1 VTNSGESAVEI
12 TTAVEMNSGSVLYS
26 AAKMVMRTPTGVAV
40 ATTID
45 AGPDRSTPLG
55 DVAISPATAV
65 CSACHTGSSARVH
78 MELNGGSFNAIKAAD
93 STIPAAPLET
103 CGTCHGPGRVADV
116 KIVHGIGR
124 FNDSN

>member
-1 VTNSGESAVEI
+1 
-12 TTAVEMNSGSVLYS
+12 
-26 AAKMVMRTPTGVAV
+26 
-40 ATTID
+40 
-45 AGPDRSTPLG
+45 
-55 DVAISPATAV
+55 
-65 CSACHTGSSARVH
+65 

-93 STIPAAPLET
+93 SAIPAAPLET